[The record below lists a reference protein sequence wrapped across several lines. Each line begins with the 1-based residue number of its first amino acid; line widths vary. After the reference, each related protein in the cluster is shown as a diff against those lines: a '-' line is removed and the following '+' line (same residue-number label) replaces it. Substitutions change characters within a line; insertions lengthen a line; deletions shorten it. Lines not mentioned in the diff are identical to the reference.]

1 MMLGDDVTGQAAGNS
16 GQYTV
21 SPAPVVDAGESG
33 SRTRLDRP
41 AAYLTAHDLHR
52 PVDPV
57 LATFDDFF
65 RACVGRSM
73 FRCGGTEVTHDEFTR
88 LVEVAP

>member
-1 MMLGDDVTGQAAGNS
+1 MLGGDDVKGQSADKS
-16 GQYTV
+16 EKHPV
-21 SPAPVVDAGESG
+21 SPAPDVDAGESG

-88 LVEVAP
+88 LVEVTP

>member
-1 MMLGDDVTGQAAGNS
+1 MLGGDDVKGQAAGNS

-21 SPAPVVDAGESG
+21 SPAPDVDAGESG

-41 AAYLTAHDLHR
+41 AAYLTARELHR

-57 LATFDDFF
+57 LAALDDFF

-73 FRCGGTEVTHDEFTR
+73 FRTGGGGDLR
-88 LVEVAP
+88 